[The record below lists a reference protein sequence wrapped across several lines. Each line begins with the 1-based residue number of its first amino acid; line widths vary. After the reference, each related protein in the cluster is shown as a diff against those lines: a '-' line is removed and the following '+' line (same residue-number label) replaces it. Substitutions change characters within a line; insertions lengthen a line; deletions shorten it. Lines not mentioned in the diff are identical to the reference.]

1 MNGVYELA
9 REREMGDGKSGSELG
24 EEVII
29 EERGRSGSVGGSG
42 CWVDKIGDPV
52 PLKPQA

>member
-29 EERGRSGSVGGSG
+29 EERGGSESVGGSG